1 MHNGFRD
8 ADRKADLITCPP
20 QNMFYLI
27 PLRHSIEGVGK
38 FKKIETA
45 LGVVGEKVVV
55 VYVRGGKTSFP
66 ILVII
71 TACADI
77 KRGVV

>member
-8 ADRKADLITCPP
+8 TDRKANLIACPP
-20 QNMFYLI
+20 QNMFNLI
-27 PLRHSIEGVGK
+27 PLGHPIEGVSK
-38 FKKIETA
+38 FKKIKTA

-55 VYVRGGKTSFP
+55 MYVRGGKTSFP

-77 KRGVV
+77 ERRVV